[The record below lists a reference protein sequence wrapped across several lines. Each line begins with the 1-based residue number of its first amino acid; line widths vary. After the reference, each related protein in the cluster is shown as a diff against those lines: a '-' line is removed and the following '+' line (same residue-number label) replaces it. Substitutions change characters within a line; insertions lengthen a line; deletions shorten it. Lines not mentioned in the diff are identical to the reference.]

1 MTNRITKGRGK
12 FGALD
17 VPTSRFYYNGTA
29 VTATAAELNTM
40 TGVLATVTEINRATD
55 VSGRVVNG
63 TASGTLSITE
73 ATHDGK
79 TVLLNRAGGFVVSL
93 PAATGSGA
101 RFKFVVATTGT
112 ASYTIAAASGDA
124 FWGVVHQVTDNAG
137 AGTSVWGFKAGGGTL
152 ITLNGSTT
160 GGIKGDV
167 VELEDELTNIW
178 FVNARTAAT
187 GAEATPFS

>member
-1 MTNRITKGRGK
+1 MAFKLSRGK
-12 FGALD
+12 PLFDALD
-17 VPTSRFYYNGTA
+17 VRADKLFINGTA
-29 VTATAAELNTM
+29 VTSSAAELNALDGIT
-40 TGVLATVTEINRATD
+40 ATVTELNRATD
-55 VSGRVVNG
+55 VSGRVING

-73 ATHDGK
+73 AAHDGK

-93 PAATGSGA
+93 PAATGSGM
-101 RFKFVVATTGT
+101 RLKFVVATTGT
-112 ASYTIAAASGDA
+112 APYTINAGASDA

-137 AGTSVWGFKAGGGTL
+137 TVIGFKAGGGTV

-167 VELEDELTNIW
+167 IELEDELTNIW
-178 FVNARTAAT
+178 FVNMRTAGT